1 MFRRRVLYTF
11 VVAALVITLASCNFF
26 DQKGTLTSISVT
38 PVFPV
43 VATGATQQ
51 FTATGVNDDG
61 STSTLSGVA
70 WSASTPTGG
79 CISSGCT
86 ATVTIDTTGVATASG
101 SEGTGTGPILG
112 LSTITAT
119 SGSLTGSTTMS
130 VATVALTSITLT
142 PSNPSVSM
150 TGTKTVQ
157 IDALFNGTSGQT
169 MNSSV
174 QWTSSDK
181 TVATVSSSG
190 LVTGIKSS
198 TTPVTITAT
207 AGSITA
213 STTVTVNP

>member
-1 MFRRRVLYTF
+1 
-11 VVAALVITLASCNFF
+11 
-26 DQKGTLTSISVT
+26 
-38 PVFPV
+38 
-43 VATGATQQ
+43 
-51 FTATGVNDDG
+51 
-61 STSTLSGVA
+61 
-70 WSASTPTGG
+70 
-79 CISSGCT
+79 
-86 ATVTIDTTGVATASG
+86 
-101 SEGTGTGPILG
+101 
-112 LSTITAT
+112 
-119 SGSLTGSTTMS
+119 
-130 VATVALTSITLT
+130 
-142 PSNPSVSM
+142 M